1 MEFKHTK
8 RGVFEVQKENVICNT
23 HTHKIMERN
32 VESKHTLE
40 GLFLKN
46 LIMDL
51 EAVRDVCKRKKRVL
65 VRVLYDCG
73 RPLI

>member
-1 MEFKHTK
+1 
-8 RGVFEVQKENVICNT
+8 
-23 HTHKIMERN
+23 

-51 EAVRDVCKRKKRVL
+51 EAVRDVCKMKKRVL
-65 VRVLYDCG
+65 VHVLYDCG